1 MKKVYT
7 RKHEEGF
14 TLVELSIV
22 LVIIGLII
30 GGVLAGQDMIR
41 AAEIRAQV
49 AQLQEF
55 DTAANT
61 FRDKYGYLPGDLP
74 GNGTTV
80 SQNNL
85 ALQYSFT
92 QRTGA
97 VGHGDG
103 NGLLESCVANTT
115 AAGVGQMLGCE
126 TVLFF
131 RDLNQM
137 NLVDG
142 AFNVATDAYVLLANS
157 VDAQGYVPDAKLK
170 RGNSV
175 VLFSTI
181 GRNYY
186 QITGITSAA
195 TTPTLVMTMKLSPQ
209 EAANIDNKMDD
220 GKPLTG
226 IVRPANSTSLL
237 NQIAAKTYTANGTAS
252 GTAPTGVLADCIDG
266 DTTTAANTVY
276 NVQSEDLANS
286 PSCQLRVRTT
296 F

>member
-1 MKKVYT
+1 MLQDKQNKF
-7 RKHEEGF
+7 EEGF

-49 AQLQEF
+49 AQIQGL
-55 DTAANT
+55 DTSANV
-61 FRDKYGYLPGDLP
+61 FRDKYGYAPGDLP

-85 ALQYSFT
+85 ALQYNFT
-92 QRTGA
+92 QRSGA

-103 NGLLESCVANTT
+103 NGILESCAAAN
-115 AAGVGQMLGCE
+115 MFLGCE

-131 RDLNQM
+131 RDLNQV
-137 NLVDG
+137 NLIDG
-142 AFNVATDAYVLLANS
+142 AFNVATDGYVVLANS
-157 VDAQGYVPDAKLK
+157 VDAQGYVPDAKIK

-175 VLFSTI
+175 VVYSTV

-186 QITGITSAA
+186 EITGITSAA
-195 TTPTLVMTMKLSPQ
+195 TTPTLVMTVKMSPQ

-226 IVRPANSTSLL
+226 IVRPANSTSVL
-237 NQIAAKTYTANGTAS
+237 NAISAKTYTTSGTAA
-252 GTAPTGVLADCIDG
+252 GTAPTGILADCIDG
-266 DTTTAANTVY
+266 DGASAANTVY

-286 PSCQLRVRTT
+286 PSCQLRVRTS